1 MVSAL
6 VLLFREGDGCVLGL
20 GPGARWVEVD
30 GVLLEFVGIELAFKR
45 LALTFLPE
53 ARPKDLFAVFCPE
66 RVPCPALVSW
76 S

>member
-6 VLLFREGDGCVLGL
+6 ALLFRGGESCELGL
-20 GPGARWVEVD
+20 GPGARREEVD
-30 GVLLEFVGIELAFKR
+30 GVLSEAVGIELVPAT

-53 ARPKDLFAVFCPE
+53 ARPKDLPGLPCPE
-66 RVPCPALVSW
+66 RVLNPAPGSR

>member
-6 VLLFREGDGCVLGL
+6 VLLFREGEGCVLGL
-20 GPGARWVEVD
+20 GIGTRWGEMA
-30 GVLLEFVGIELAFKR
+30 GVLPELVGIELVLGI

-53 ARPKDLFAVFCPE
+53 ALPRDLLAVFCPE
-66 RVPCPALVSW
+66 RILCPALASR

>member
-6 VLLFREGDGCVLGL
+6 VLLFCGGDNCVPCL
-20 GPGARWVEVD
+20 GPGRRREEVD
-30 GVLLEFVGIELAFKR
+30 GELLKLAGIELVPDA

-53 ARPKDLFAVFCPE
+53 ARPKDLLALFCPE
-66 RVPCPALVSW
+66 RVLCPAPASR

>member
-6 VLLFREGDGCVLGL
+6 VLLLREGDGCVWGL
-20 GPGARWVEVD
+20 ETGARREEVD
-30 GVLLEFVGIELAFKR
+30 GILPEAVGIELV
-45 LALTFLPE
+45 LGMLVLILLPE

-66 RVPCPALVSW
+66 RVLCPALVSR